1 MDDAILKPEPLGSPL
16 LIRFYLWNGHLFICG
31 ACFAKVLCSIIVLSD
46 TTGSGASAD
55 LNFYFSAKEGCMSIK
70 NISIIVLLFLFA
82 FFVVQNA
89 QIVEVR
95 FLLWKT
101 EASRAIVLLVTF
113 GVGMLAGWLSGLR
126 RKRPLE
132 FSEEHLS
139 EKG

>member
-1 MDDAILKPEPLGSPL
+1 VDDAILKPELLAPPF
-16 LIRFYLWNGHLFICG
+16 LIRFYF
-31 ACFAKVLCSIIVLSD
+31 
-46 TTGSGASAD
+46 
-55 LNFYFSAKEGCMSIK
+55 
-70 NISIIVLLFLFA
+70 
-82 FFVVQNA
+82 
-89 QIVEVR
+89 
-95 FLLWKT
+95 WKT